1 MPGLVQALHGW
12 HAGLQVAE
20 NRRVGILRIVVGDR
34 LLFSQMA
41 TVLLATVPLWKVI
54 NWPPRQLTKRA
65 ERPVFLAFLAF

>member
-54 NWPPRQLTKRA
+54 VGPRADKL
-65 ERPVFLAFLAF
+65 